1 MKKLI
6 LLSIITTF
14 SVHTSFAQE
23 KKQFEVRNFKGM
35 VRVTAPANLVI
46 QGYDGNAVILEA
58 EATEAKVPEKAAGLK
73 VVTAGGLDNTG
84 LAARVEESTAKIVV
98 AIDKDGK
105 DVVEETKILSID
117 VPNSTKLFKNYV
129 VKVPKNTTLK
139 YRESSEGGFWNE
151 KKDLLVS
158 GLSGELDV
166 NCSGCN
172 IMVSDFSGNIVAN
185 NSWGG
190 KTIIN
195 FDKLSQDRIS
205 SIYCDDAIEVVLP
218 STAKANLKISS
229 QKGNVYTD
237 FDLEKPAPVV
247 PNTKKTISSDSWDT
261 DVVTVTGF
269 SNSPARVSTNA
280 DGRTIFSGSALTY
293 GSGSKNSE
301 SEIAQLGSL
310 QMAKRKRTD
319 RYDYTINGGGVYL
332 NITSASGNVYLR
344 KK

>member
-172 IMVSDFSGNIVAN
+172 IMVSDFSGNIIAN

-205 SIYCDDAIEVVLP
+205 SIYCDDAIEVLLP

-229 QKGNVYTD
+229 EKGNVYTD

-247 PNTKKTISSDSWDT
+247 PNTKKADSWD
-261 DVVTVTGF
+261 DDAVILNGSV
-269 SNSPARVSTNA
+269 NSPATVTTTG
-280 DGRTIFSGSALTY
+280 DGRTIFSGTSLTY
-293 GSGSKNSE
+293 ARNLKNSE

-319 RYDYTINGGGVYL
+319 RYDYTINGGGIYL